1 MDQRPNNY
9 NDQGPNGQGPNGNG
23 GSGGPKNK
31 SSLLVLLICVLA
43 TLLIWTVFSN
53 ILQSSTSK
61 EITYDKFLEMLDKGE
76 VKSVELQ
83 SGVLTIVPRE
93 QKVEGVEFE
102 YSTTAMEDS
111 TTLTARLLET
121 EQKTGNKI
129 TFNEIQPDPTGS
141 IIYTILSLLV
151 PFVFLIILMNWLMR
165 KMNKGGGMMGV
176 GKSKAKAYVQ
186 QETGVTFKDVAGEDE
201 AKESLQEVVDFLHNP
216 GKYTTIGAKLPKGA
230 LLVGPPGTG
239 KTLLAKAVA
248 GEAHVPFFSLSGSDF
263 VEMFVGVGASRV
275 RDLFA
280 QAKKN
285 APCIVFIDEID
296 AVGRQRG
303 SGLGGGHD
311 EREQTLNQLLVEM
324 DGFGANEGIITIAAT
339 NRPDILDPAL
349 LRPGRF
355 DRRVVVGRPDLA
367 GRIAILK
374 VHARNKPLDSD
385 INLDIIAKK
394 IPGFT
399 GADIANLLN
408 EAALLAAR
416 QNRKTIS
423 MADMEEASEKVSY
436 GPERKSHKVSDS
448 ERRLTAYHE
457 SGHAIM
463 ATVLKEADPV
473 HKVTIIPRGQAG
485 GYTMMLPHE
494 ERSFITKAHLLAQ
507 LRVAL
512 GGRCAEQIVFKEISS
527 GASGDLQQVTGIL
540 RKMIMEWG
548 MSDRLGPMIFGEHQE
563 QIFLGKQL
571 GSERNYGETVATIID
586 EEMHKYL
593 DEAYNDTMRILTE
606 NMEVLEAMAQAL
618 LEVETINHKQVE
630 NLFKYHSIYAPGE
643 EPKQEESEFSP
654 PPMDDGYGLPSFTN

>member
-1 MDQRPNNY
+1 MNKFVKNVALYVFLMVIAVAIFNTFVHPQDKLAEMAYSDFVSQIEKKNVASVVMTENSIKGKLKDGTEFSTYIPNN
-9 NDQGPNGQGPNGNG
+9 DMKIVEKMTEGNVVITAKPPEQP
-23 GSGGPKNK
+23 SWWMSLL
-31 SSLLVLLICVLA
+31 SSLLPILI
-43 TLLIWTVFSN
+43 
-53 ILQSSTSK
+53 
-61 EITYDKFLEMLDKGE
+61 
-76 VKSVELQ
+76 
-83 SGVLTIVPRE
+83 
-93 QKVEGVEFE
+93 
-102 YSTTAMEDS
+102 
-111 TTLTARLLET
+111 
-121 EQKTGNKI
+121 
-129 TFNEIQPDPTGS
+129 
-141 IIYTILSLLV
+141 LV
-151 PFVFLIILMNWLMR
+151 AVWFWIMNQTQ
-165 KMNKGGGMMGV
+165 GGGGRVMSF
-176 GKSKAKAYVQ
+176 GKSRAKMSGEGQVH
-186 QETGVTFKDVAGEDE
+186 VDFSDVAGEDE
-201 AKESLQEVVDFLHNP
+201 AKEELAEVVDFLKNP
-216 GKYTTIGAKLPKGA
+216 GRYTAIGAKIPKGV

-248 GEAHVPFFSLSGSDF
+248 GEAKVPFFSISGSDF

-324 DGFGANEGIITIAAT
+324 DGFGANEGIITLAAT

-374 VHARNKPLDSD
+374 VHARNKPLDPD
-385 INLDIIAKK
+385 IDLKTIAKK

-416 QNRKTIS
+416 ENRKTIS

-436 GPERKSHKVSDS
+436 GPERKSHKVSDE
-448 ERRLTAYHE
+448 ERKITAYHE

-463 ATVLKEADPV
+463 ATVLEHADPV

-485 GYTMMLPHE
+485 GYTMMLPQE
-494 ERSFITKAHLLAQ
+494 ERSFITKSHLLAQ

-512 GGRCAEQIVFKEISS
+512 GGRCAEQIIFNEISS
-527 GASGDLQQVTGIL
+527 GASGDLQQVTSIL

-571 GSERNYGETVATIID
+571 GSERNYGEAVATIID

-593 DEAYNDTMRILTE
+593 DEAYNETMETLTAHID
-606 NMEVLEAMAQAL
+606 VLKAMAKAL
-618 LEVETINHKQVE
+618 LDVETINSEQVK
-630 NLFKYHSIYAPGE
+630 NLFKYHSIYPPEEKPGQENNDNNESGLSAPDLPPRGPAPLFGE
-643 EPKQEESEFSP
+643 
-654 PPMDDGYGLPSFTN
+654 

>member
-1 MDQRPNNY
+1 MNKFVKNVALYVLLIIVAVSIFNTFVHPKGTHSEIAYSNFVSQVEKKNVASVVMTENSITGKLKDGTEFSTYLPNN
-9 NDQGPNGQGPNGNG
+9 DEQIV
-23 GSGGPKNK
+23 PKMRDNNVDITVK
-31 SSLLVLLICVLA
+31 PPEQPAWWMSLLSSLLPILILV
-43 TLLIWTVFSN
+43 
-53 ILQSSTSK
+53 
-61 EITYDKFLEMLDKGE
+61 
-76 VKSVELQ
+76 
-83 SGVLTIVPRE
+83 GVGFWI
-93 QKVEGVEFE
+93 
-102 YSTTAMEDS
+102 
-111 TTLTARLLET
+111 
-121 EQKTGNKI
+121 
-129 TFNEIQPDPTGS
+129 
-141 IIYTILSLLV
+141 
-151 PFVFLIILMNWLMR
+151 MNQTQ
-165 KMNKGGGMMGV
+165 GGGGRVMNF
-176 GKSKAKAYVQ
+176 GKSRAKM
-186 QETGVTFKDVAGEDE
+186 TGEGQVHVTFSDVAGEDE
-201 AKESLQEVVDFLHNP
+201 AKEELAEVVDFLKNP
-216 GKYTTIGAKLPKGA
+216 GRYTAIGAKIPKGV

-239 KTLLAKAVA
+239 KTLLARAVA
-248 GEAHVPFFSLSGSDF
+248 GEAKVPFFSISGSDF

-285 APCIVFIDEID
+285 APCIIFIDEID

-324 DGFGANEGIITIAAT
+324 DGFGSNEGIITIAAT

-355 DRRVVVGRPDLA
+355 DRRVVVGRPDLR
-367 GRIAILK
+367 GRIAILR
-374 VHARNKPLDSD
+374 VHARNKPLEPDVD
-385 INLDIIAKK
+385 LNTIAKK

-423 MADMEEASEKVSY
+423 MQDLEEASEKVSY
-436 GPERKSHKVSDS
+436 GPERKSHKMSDE
-448 ERRLTAYHE
+448 ERNLTAYHE

-463 ATVLKEADPV
+463 ATLLKDADPV

-494 ERSFITKAHLLAQ
+494 ERNYYTKSQLLAQ
-507 LRVAL
+507 IRVAL
-512 GGRCAEQIVFKEISS
+512 GGRCAEQIIFKEISS
-527 GASGDLQQVTGIL
+527 GASGDLQQVTAIL

-571 GSERNYGETVATIID
+571 GSERNYGEQVATIID

-593 DEAYNDTMRILTE
+593 DEAYNDTLKLLTDHID
-606 NMEVLEAMAQAL
+606 VLHAMAQAL
-618 LEVETINHKQVE
+618 LKVETIDSKQVD
-630 NLFKYHSIYAPGE
+630 NLFKYKSIYAPGE
-643 EPKQEESEFSP
+643 EPVKEEENNDSP
-654 PPMDDGYGLPSFTN
+654 LPPMPSDEGPLPSVFSD

>member
-1 MDQRPNNY
+1 MNKFVKNVALYVFLMVIAVAIFNVFVHPQDKLAEMAYSDFVSQIEKKNVASVVMTENSIKGKLKDGTEFSTYIPNN
-9 NDQGPNGQGPNGNG
+9 DMKIVEKMTEGNIVITAKPPEQP
-23 GSGGPKNK
+23 SWWMSLL
-31 SSLLVLLICVLA
+31 SSLLPILI
-43 TLLIWTVFSN
+43 
-53 ILQSSTSK
+53 
-61 EITYDKFLEMLDKGE
+61 
-76 VKSVELQ
+76 
-83 SGVLTIVPRE
+83 
-93 QKVEGVEFE
+93 
-102 YSTTAMEDS
+102 
-111 TTLTARLLET
+111 
-121 EQKTGNKI
+121 
-129 TFNEIQPDPTGS
+129 
-141 IIYTILSLLV
+141 LV
-151 PFVFLIILMNWLMR
+151 AVWFWIMNQTQ
-165 KMNKGGGMMGV
+165 GGGGRVMSF
-176 GKSKAKAYVQ
+176 GKSRAKMSGEGQVH
-186 QETGVTFKDVAGEDE
+186 VDFSDVAGEDE
-201 AKESLQEVVDFLHNP
+201 AKEELAEVVDFLKNP
-216 GKYTTIGAKLPKGA
+216 GRYTAIGAKIPKGV

-248 GEAHVPFFSLSGSDF
+248 GEAKVPFFSISGSDF

-324 DGFGANEGIITIAAT
+324 DGFGANEGIITLAAT

-374 VHARNKPLDSD
+374 VHARNKPLDPD
-385 INLDIIAKK
+385 IDLKTIAKK

-416 QNRKTIS
+416 ENRKTIS

-436 GPERKSHKVSDS
+436 GPERKSHKVSDE
-448 ERRLTAYHE
+448 ERKITAYHE

-463 ATVLKEADPV
+463 ATVLEHADPV

-485 GYTMMLPHE
+485 GYTMMLPQE
-494 ERSFITKAHLLAQ
+494 ERSFITKSHLLAQ

-512 GGRCAEQIVFKEISS
+512 GGRCAEQIIFNEISS
-527 GASGDLQQVTGIL
+527 GASGDLQQVTSIL

-571 GSERNYGETVATIID
+571 GSERNYGEAVATIID

-593 DEAYNDTMRILTE
+593 DEAYNDTMETLTAHID
-606 NMEVLEAMAQAL
+606 VLKAMAKAL
-618 LEVETINHKQVE
+618 LDVETINSEQVK
-630 NLFKYHSIYAPGE
+630 NLFKYHSIYPPEE
-643 EPKQEESEFSP
+643 EPVQENNDNNESGLSAPDLP
-654 PPMDDGYGLPSFTN
+654 PRGPAPLFGE

>member
-1 MDQRPNNY
+1 MNKFVKNVALYVFLMVIAVAIFNTFVHPQDKLAEMAYSDFVSQIEKKNVASVVMTENSIKGKLKDGTEFSTYIPNN
-9 NDQGPNGQGPNGNG
+9 DMKIVEKMTEGNVVITAKPPEQP
-23 GSGGPKNK
+23 SWWMSLL
-31 SSLLVLLICVLA
+31 SSLLPILI
-43 TLLIWTVFSN
+43 
-53 ILQSSTSK
+53 
-61 EITYDKFLEMLDKGE
+61 
-76 VKSVELQ
+76 
-83 SGVLTIVPRE
+83 
-93 QKVEGVEFE
+93 
-102 YSTTAMEDS
+102 
-111 TTLTARLLET
+111 
-121 EQKTGNKI
+121 
-129 TFNEIQPDPTGS
+129 
-141 IIYTILSLLV
+141 LV
-151 PFVFLIILMNWLMR
+151 AVWFWIMNQTQ
-165 KMNKGGGMMGV
+165 GGGGRVMSF
-176 GKSKAKAYVQ
+176 GKSRAKMSGEGQVH
-186 QETGVTFKDVAGEDE
+186 VDFSDVAGEDE
-201 AKESLQEVVDFLHNP
+201 AKEELAEVVDFLKNP
-216 GKYTTIGAKLPKGA
+216 GRYTAIGAKIPKGV

-248 GEAHVPFFSLSGSDF
+248 GEAKVPFFSISGSDF

-324 DGFGANEGIITIAAT
+324 DGFGANEGIITLAAT

-374 VHARNKPLDSD
+374 VHARNKPLDPD
-385 INLDIIAKK
+385 IDLKTIAKK

-416 QNRKTIS
+416 ENRKTIS

-436 GPERKSHKVSDS
+436 GPERKSHKVSDE
-448 ERRLTAYHE
+448 ERKITAYHE

-463 ATVLKEADPV
+463 ATVLEHADPV

-485 GYTMMLPHE
+485 GYTMMLPQE
-494 ERSFITKAHLLAQ
+494 ERSFITKSHLLAQ

-512 GGRCAEQIVFKEISS
+512 GGRCAEQIIFNEISS
-527 GASGDLQQVTGIL
+527 GASGDLQQVTSIL

-571 GSERNYGETVATIID
+571 GSERNYGEAVATIID

-593 DEAYNDTMRILTE
+593 DEAYNDTMETLTAHID
-606 NMEVLEAMAQAL
+606 VLKAMAKAL
-618 LEVETINHKQVE
+618 LDVETINSEQVK
-630 NLFKYHSIYAPGE
+630 NLFKYHSIYPPEE
-643 EPKQEESEFSP
+643 EPGQENNDNNESGLSGPDLP
-654 PPMDDGYGLPSFTN
+654 PRGPAPLFGE

>member
-1 MDQRPNNY
+1 MNKFVKNVALYVFLMVIAVAIFNTFVHPQDKLAEMAYSDFVSQIEKKNVASVVMTENSIKGKLKDGTEFSTYIPNN
-9 NDQGPNGQGPNGNG
+9 DMKIVEKMTEGNVVITAKPPEQP
-23 GSGGPKNK
+23 SWWMSLL
-31 SSLLVLLICVLA
+31 SSLLPILI
-43 TLLIWTVFSN
+43 
-53 ILQSSTSK
+53 
-61 EITYDKFLEMLDKGE
+61 
-76 VKSVELQ
+76 
-83 SGVLTIVPRE
+83 
-93 QKVEGVEFE
+93 
-102 YSTTAMEDS
+102 
-111 TTLTARLLET
+111 
-121 EQKTGNKI
+121 
-129 TFNEIQPDPTGS
+129 
-141 IIYTILSLLV
+141 LV
-151 PFVFLIILMNWLMR
+151 AVWFWIMNQTQ
-165 KMNKGGGMMGV
+165 GGGGRVMSF
-176 GKSKAKAYVQ
+176 GKSRAKMSGEGQVH
-186 QETGVTFKDVAGEDE
+186 VDFSDVAGEDE
-201 AKESLQEVVDFLHNP
+201 AKEELAEVVDFLKNP
-216 GKYTTIGAKLPKGA
+216 GRYTAIGAKIPKGV

-248 GEAHVPFFSLSGSDF
+248 GEAKVPFFSISGSDF

-324 DGFGANEGIITIAAT
+324 DGFGANEGIITLAAT

-374 VHARNKPLDSD
+374 VHARNKPLDPD
-385 INLDIIAKK
+385 IDLKTIAKK

-416 QNRKTIS
+416 ENRKTIS

-436 GPERKSHKVSDS
+436 GPERKSHKVSDE
-448 ERRLTAYHE
+448 ERKITAYHE

-463 ATVLKEADPV
+463 ATVLEHADPV

-485 GYTMMLPHE
+485 GYTMMLPQE
-494 ERSFITKAHLLAQ
+494 ERSFITKSHLLAQ

-512 GGRCAEQIVFKEISS
+512 GGRCAEQIIFNEISS
-527 GASGDLQQVTGIL
+527 GASGDLQQVTSIL

-571 GSERNYGETVATIID
+571 GSERNYGEAVATIID

-593 DEAYNDTMRILTE
+593 DEAYNDTMETLTAHID
-606 NMEVLEAMAQAL
+606 VLKAMAKAL
-618 LEVETINHKQVE
+618 LDVETINSEQVK
-630 NLFKYHSIYAPGE
+630 NLFKYHSIYPPEE
-643 EPKQEESEFSP
+643 EPVQENNDNNESGLSAPDLSP
-654 PPMDDGYGLPSFTN
+654 RGPAPLFGE

>member
-1 MDQRPNNY
+1 MNKFVKNVALYVFLMVIAVAIFNTFVHPQDKLAEMAYSDFVSQIEKKNVASVVMTENSIKGKLKDGTEFSTYIPNN
-9 NDQGPNGQGPNGNG
+9 DMKIVEKMTEGNVVITAKPPEQP
-23 GSGGPKNK
+23 SWWMSLL
-31 SSLLVLLICVLA
+31 SSLLPILI
-43 TLLIWTVFSN
+43 
-53 ILQSSTSK
+53 
-61 EITYDKFLEMLDKGE
+61 
-76 VKSVELQ
+76 
-83 SGVLTIVPRE
+83 
-93 QKVEGVEFE
+93 
-102 YSTTAMEDS
+102 
-111 TTLTARLLET
+111 
-121 EQKTGNKI
+121 
-129 TFNEIQPDPTGS
+129 
-141 IIYTILSLLV
+141 LV
-151 PFVFLIILMNWLMR
+151 AVWFWIMNQTQ
-165 KMNKGGGMMGV
+165 GGGGRVMSF
-176 GKSKAKAYVQ
+176 GKSRAKMSGEGQVH
-186 QETGVTFKDVAGEDE
+186 VDFSDVAGEDE
-201 AKESLQEVVDFLHNP
+201 AKEELAEVVDFLKNP
-216 GKYTTIGAKLPKGA
+216 GRYTAIGAKIPKGV

-248 GEAHVPFFSLSGSDF
+248 GEAKVPFFSISGSDF

-324 DGFGANEGIITIAAT
+324 DGFGANEGIITLAAT

-374 VHARNKPLDSD
+374 VHARNKPLDPD
-385 INLDIIAKK
+385 IDLKTIAKK

-416 QNRKTIS
+416 ENRKTIS

-436 GPERKSHKVSDS
+436 GPERKSHKVSDE
-448 ERRLTAYHE
+448 ERKITAYHE

-463 ATVLKEADPV
+463 ATVLEHADPV

-485 GYTMMLPHE
+485 GYTMMLPQE
-494 ERSFITKAHLLAQ
+494 ERSFITKSHLLAQ

-512 GGRCAEQIVFKEISS
+512 GGRCAEQIIFNEISS
-527 GASGDLQQVTGIL
+527 GASGDLQQVTSIL

-571 GSERNYGETVATIID
+571 GSERNYGEAVATIID

-593 DEAYNDTMRILTE
+593 DEAYNDTMETLTAHID
-606 NMEVLEAMAQAL
+606 VLKAMAKAL
-618 LEVETINHKQVE
+618 LDVETINSEQVK
-630 NLFKYHSIYAPGE
+630 NLFKYHSIYPPEE
-643 EPKQEESEFSP
+643 EPGQENNDNNKSGLSAPDLP
-654 PPMDDGYGLPSFTN
+654 PRGPAPLFGE

>member
-1 MDQRPNNY
+1 MNKFVKNVALYVFLMVIAVAIFNTFVHPQDKLAEMAYSDFVSQIEKKNVASVVMIENSIKGKLKDGTEFSTYIPNN
-9 NDQGPNGQGPNGNG
+9 DMKIVEKMTEGNVVITAKPPEQP
-23 GSGGPKNK
+23 SWWMSLL
-31 SSLLVLLICVLA
+31 SSLLPILI
-43 TLLIWTVFSN
+43 
-53 ILQSSTSK
+53 
-61 EITYDKFLEMLDKGE
+61 
-76 VKSVELQ
+76 
-83 SGVLTIVPRE
+83 
-93 QKVEGVEFE
+93 
-102 YSTTAMEDS
+102 
-111 TTLTARLLET
+111 
-121 EQKTGNKI
+121 
-129 TFNEIQPDPTGS
+129 
-141 IIYTILSLLV
+141 LV
-151 PFVFLIILMNWLMR
+151 AVWFWIMNQTQ
-165 KMNKGGGMMGV
+165 GGGGRVMSF
-176 GKSKAKAYVQ
+176 GKSRAKMSGEGQVH
-186 QETGVTFKDVAGEDE
+186 VDFSDVAGEDE
-201 AKESLQEVVDFLHNP
+201 AKEELAEVVDFLKNP
-216 GKYTTIGAKLPKGA
+216 GRYTAIGAKIPKGV

-248 GEAHVPFFSLSGSDF
+248 GEAKVPFFSISGSDF

-324 DGFGANEGIITIAAT
+324 DGFGANEGIITLAAT

-374 VHARNKPLDSD
+374 VHARNKPLDPD
-385 INLDIIAKK
+385 IDLKTIAKE

-416 QNRKTIS
+416 ENRKTIS

-436 GPERKSHKVSDS
+436 GPERKSHKVSDE
-448 ERRLTAYHE
+448 ERKITAYHE

-463 ATVLKEADPV
+463 ATVLEHADPV

-485 GYTMMLPHE
+485 GYTMMLPQE
-494 ERSFITKAHLLAQ
+494 ERSFITKSHLLAQ

-512 GGRCAEQIVFKEISS
+512 GGRCAEQIIFNEISS
-527 GASGDLQQVTGIL
+527 GASGDLQQVTSIL

-571 GSERNYGETVATIID
+571 GSERNYGEAVATIID

-593 DEAYNDTMRILTE
+593 DEAYNDTMETLTAHID
-606 NMEVLEAMAQAL
+606 VLKAMAKAL
-618 LEVETINHKQVE
+618 LDVETINSEQVK
-630 NLFKYHSIYAPGE
+630 NLFKYHSIYPPEE
-643 EPKQEESEFSP
+643 EPGQENNDNNESGLSVPDLP
-654 PPMDDGYGLPSFTN
+654 PRGPAPLFGE

>member
-1 MDQRPNNY
+1 MNKFVKNVALYVLLIVIAVSMFNTFVTPQEKHSEITYSDFMSQVQNDKVDSVTMTNNSITGVLKDGTKFETY
-9 NDQGPNGQGPNGNG
+9 APDNDRELLPALADKKVNITAKPPEQP
-23 GSGGPKNK
+23 SWWMSLL
-31 SSLLVLLICVLA
+31 SSLLPILILV
-43 TLLIWTVFSN
+43 
-53 ILQSSTSK
+53 
-61 EITYDKFLEMLDKGE
+61 
-76 VKSVELQ
+76 
-83 SGVLTIVPRE
+83 GVWFWI
-93 QKVEGVEFE
+93 
-102 YSTTAMEDS
+102 
-111 TTLTARLLET
+111 
-121 EQKTGNKI
+121 
-129 TFNEIQPDPTGS
+129 
-141 IIYTILSLLV
+141 
-151 PFVFLIILMNWLMR
+151 MNQTQ
-165 KMNKGGGMMGV
+165 GGGGRVMSF
-176 GKSKAKAYVQ
+176 GKSRAKM
-186 QETGVTFKDVAGEDE
+186 TGEGQVHVTFADVAGEDE
-201 AKESLQEVVDFLHNP
+201 AKEELAEVVDFLRSP
-216 GKYTTIGAKLPKGA
+216 SKYTAIGAKIPKGV

-248 GEAHVPFFSLSGSDF
+248 GEAKVPFFSISGSDF

-324 DGFGANEGIITIAAT
+324 DGFGANEGIITLAAT

-355 DRRVVVGRPDLA
+355 DRRVIVGRPDLR

-374 VHARNKPLDSD
+374 VHAKNKPLEPNVD
-385 INLDIIAKK
+385 LETIAKK
-394 IPGFT
+394 VPGFT
-399 GADIANLLN
+399 GADLANLLN

-416 QNRKTIS
+416 EKRKTIS
-423 MADMEEASEKVSY
+423 MSDLEEASEKVCY
-436 GPERKSHKVSDS
+436 GPERRSHKVNDD
-448 ERRLTAYHE
+448 EKKLTAYHE

-463 ATVLKEADPV
+463 ATVLPAADPV

-494 ERSFITKAHLLAQ
+494 ERSFITKSHLLAQ

-512 GGRCAEQIVFKEISS
+512 GGRCAEQIIFNEISS
-527 GASGDLQQVTGIL
+527 GASGDLQQVTEIL

-548 MSDRLGPMIFGEHQE
+548 MSDRLGPMIFGEHHE

-593 DEAYNDTMRILTE
+593 NEAYEDTMRTLNE
-606 NMEVLEAMAQAL
+606 NIEVLHAMAKAL
-618 LEVETINHKQVE
+618 LEVETIDHHQVE

-643 EPKQEESEFSP
+643 EPVKPQEEPAPESAVAEIAAEDAADNSQ
-654 PPMDDGYGLPSFTN
+654 SQA

>member
-1 MDQRPNNY
+1 MNKFVKNVALYVFLIVIAVAMYNSLVQPQDKAKEMAYSDFIAQIEKKNVDSVVMTENAVKGKLKDGTEFSTYVPNQDTQVIEKMTEAKVVLTVRPPE
-9 NDQGPNGQGPNGNG
+9 QP
-23 GSGGPKNK
+23 SWWMSLL
-31 SSLLVLLICVLA
+31 SSLLPILILVLVWFWI
-43 TLLIWTVFSN
+43 
-53 ILQSSTSK
+53 
-61 EITYDKFLEMLDKGE
+61 
-76 VKSVELQ
+76 
-83 SGVLTIVPRE
+83 
-93 QKVEGVEFE
+93 
-102 YSTTAMEDS
+102 
-111 TTLTARLLET
+111 
-121 EQKTGNKI
+121 
-129 TFNEIQPDPTGS
+129 
-141 IIYTILSLLV
+141 
-151 PFVFLIILMNWLMR
+151 MNQTQ
-165 KMNKGGGMMGV
+165 GGGGRVMNFGR
-176 GKSKAKAYVQ
+176 SRAKMSGEGQVH
-186 QETGVTFKDVAGEDE
+186 VNFSDVAGEDE
-201 AKESLQEVVDFLHNP
+201 AKAELTEVVDFLKNP
-216 GKYTTIGAKLPKGA
+216 GRYTAIGAKIPKGV

-248 GEAHVPFFSLSGSDF
+248 GEANVPFFSISGSDF

-275 RDLFA
+275 RDLFT

-367 GRIAILK
+367 GRVAILK
-374 VHARNKPLDSD
+374 VHAKNKPLAED
-385 INLDIIAKK
+385 IDLETIAKK

-416 QNRKTIS
+416 ENRQVIS
-423 MADMEEASEKVSY
+423 MQDMEEASEKVSY
-436 GPERKSHKVSDS
+436 GPERRSHKVSDL
-448 ERRLTAYHE
+448 ERRITAYHE

-463 ATVLKEADPV
+463 ATLLKDADPV

-494 ERSFITKAHLLAQ
+494 ERSFITKSHLLAK

-512 GGRCAEQIVFKEISS
+512 GGRCAEQIIFHEISS
-527 GASGDLQQVTGIL
+527 GASGDLQQVTAIL

-548 MSDRLGPMIFGEHQE
+548 MSERLGPMIFGEHQE

-593 DEAYNDTMRILTE
+593 DEAYQDTMKMLTDH
-606 NMEVLEAMAQAL
+606 MEVLEAMAKAL
-618 LEVETINHKQVE
+618 LEVETINRKQVE
-630 NLFKYHSIYAPGE
+630 NLFKYHSIHAPE
-643 EPKQEESEFSP
+643 EEVKEEAAPIANEKDEELFKEVEE
-654 PPMDDGYGLPSFTN
+654 

>member
-1 MDQRPNNY
+1 MAMFNTFVRPQDKSKEMAYSDFIAQIEKKNVDSIVMTENAVKGKLKDGTEFSTY
-9 NDQGPNGQGPNGNG
+9 IPNQDTQVIQKLTEAKVVVTVKPPEQP
-23 GSGGPKNK
+23 SWWM
-31 SSLLVLLICVLA
+31 SLLSSVLPILIL
-43 TLLIWTVFSN
+43 VFVW
-53 ILQSSTSK
+53 
-61 EITYDKFLEMLDKGE
+61 FW
-76 VKSVELQ
+76 
-83 SGVLTIVPRE
+83 
-93 QKVEGVEFE
+93 
-102 YSTTAMEDS
+102 
-111 TTLTARLLET
+111 
-121 EQKTGNKI
+121 
-129 TFNEIQPDPTGS
+129 
-141 IIYTILSLLV
+141 IINQTQ
-151 PFVFLIILMNWLMR
+151 
-165 KMNKGGGMMGV
+165 GGGGRMMSFGR
-176 GKSKAKAYVQ
+176 SRAKLAAEGQVH
-186 QETGVTFKDVAGEDE
+186 VNFSDVAGEDE
-201 AKESLQEVVDFLHNP
+201 AKAELTEVVDFLKNP
-216 GKYTTIGAKLPKGA
+216 GRYNAIGAKIPKGV

-248 GEAHVPFFSLSGSDF
+248 GEANVPFFSISGSDF

-280 QAKKN
+280 QAKKS

-367 GRIAILK
+367 GRVAILK
-374 VHARNKPLDSD
+374 VHAKNKPLAED
-385 INLDIIAKK
+385 IDLETIAKK

-416 QNRKTIS
+416 ENRQIIS
-423 MADMEEASEKVSY
+423 MKDMEEASEKVCY
-436 GPERKSHKVSDS
+436 GPERRSHKVSEL
-448 ERRLTAYHE
+448 ERRITAYHE

-463 ATVLKEADPV
+463 ATLLKDADPV

-485 GYTMMLPHE
+485 GYTMMLPQE
-494 ERSFITKAHLLAQ
+494 EKSFITKSHLLAK

-512 GGRCAEQIVFKEISS
+512 GGRCAEQIIFNEISS
-527 GASGDLQQVTGIL
+527 GASGDLQQVTSIL

-548 MSDRLGPMIFGEHQE
+548 MSERLGPMIFGEHQE

-593 DEAYNDTMRILTE
+593 DEAYQDTMKMLTE
-606 NMEVLEAMAQAL
+606 HMEVLEAMAQAL
-618 LEVETINHKQVE
+618 LQVETIDRKQVE
-630 NLFKYHSIYAPGE
+630 NLFKYHSLKAPE
-643 EPKQEESEFSP
+643 EEEAEKVSEPLSSEKDEKIFQSIEE
-654 PPMDDGYGLPSFTN
+654 

>member
-1 MDQRPNNY
+1 MNKFVKNVALYVFIIVIAVAIFNTFVHPQEKFTEMAYSDFVVQIEKKNVSSVIMVENSIKGKLKDGTEFSTYIPNN
-9 NDQGPNGQGPNGNG
+9 DTQIVKKMTDGDVVITVKPPEQP
-23 GSGGPKNK
+23 SWWMSLL
-31 SSLLVLLICVLA
+31 SSLLPILILV
-43 TLLIWTVFSN
+43 
-53 ILQSSTSK
+53 
-61 EITYDKFLEMLDKGE
+61 
-76 VKSVELQ
+76 
-83 SGVLTIVPRE
+83 GVWFWI
-93 QKVEGVEFE
+93 
-102 YSTTAMEDS
+102 
-111 TTLTARLLET
+111 
-121 EQKTGNKI
+121 
-129 TFNEIQPDPTGS
+129 
-141 IIYTILSLLV
+141 
-151 PFVFLIILMNWLMR
+151 MNQTQ
-165 KMNKGGGMMGV
+165 GGGGRVMSFGRSRARMSGEGQV
-176 GKSKAKAYVQ
+176 HVNFS
-186 QETGVTFKDVAGEDE
+186 DVAGEDE
-201 AKESLQEVVDFLHNP
+201 AKEELAEVVDFLKNP
-216 GKYTTIGAKLPKGA
+216 GRYTAIGAKIPKGV

-248 GEAHVPFFSLSGSDF
+248 GEAKVPFFSISGSDF

-355 DRRVVVGRPDLA
+355 DRRVDVGRPDLA

>member
-1 MDQRPNNY
+1 MALY
-9 NDQGPNGQGPNGNG
+9 
-23 GSGGPKNK
+23 
-31 SSLLVLLICVLA
+31 VLLIVIA
-43 TLLIWTVFSN
+43 VSMFNTFVTPQERRS
-53 ILQSSTSK
+53 
-61 EITYDKFLEMLDKGE
+61 EITYSNFVSQVENKNVD
-76 VKSVELQ
+76 SVVLSQNAVAGKLKDGTEFTTYLPDNDSDIVNKMTENDVSVTVRPPEQPSWWMSLLSSVIPILILVAVWFWIMNQTQ
-83 SGVLTIVPRE
+83 SGGGRV
-93 QKVEGVEFE
+93 
-102 YSTTAMEDS
+102 
-111 TTLTARLLET
+111 
-121 EQKTGNKI
+121 
-129 TFNEIQPDPTGS
+129 
-141 IIYTILSLLV
+141 
-151 PFVFLIILMNWLMR
+151 MNF
-165 KMNKGGGMMGV
+165 
-176 GKSKAKAYVQ
+176 GKSRAKM
-186 QETGVTFKDVAGEDE
+186 TGEGHVKVTFKDVAGEDE
-201 AKESLQEVVDFLHNP
+201 AKEELAEVVDFLKNP
-216 GKYTTIGAKLPKGA
+216 GRYTSLGAKIPKGI

-248 GEAHVPFFSLSGSDF
+248 GEARVPFFSISGSDF

-324 DGFGANEGIITIAAT
+324 DGFGANEGIITLAAT

-355 DRRVVVGRPDLA
+355 DRRVVVGRPDLD

-374 VHARNKPLDSD
+374 VHARNKPMDSD
-385 INLDIIAKK
+385 VDLSIIAKK

-416 QNRKTIS
+416 ANRKTIT
-423 MADMEEASEKVSY
+423 MADLEEASEKVSY
-436 GPERKSHKVSDS
+436 GPERKSHKISDA
-448 ERRLTAYHE
+448 EKKITAYHE

-463 ATVLKEADPV
+463 ATLLKDADPV

-494 ERSFITKAHLLAQ
+494 EINFITKSRLLAQ
-507 LRVAL
+507 IRVAL
-512 GGRCAEQIVFKEISS
+512 GGRCAEKIIFNEISS
-527 GASGDLQQVTGIL
+527 GASGDLQQVTKIL
-540 RKMIMEWG
+540 RTMIMEWG
-548 MSDRLGPMIFGEHQE
+548 MSDRLGPMVFGEHHE

-593 DEAYNDTMRILTE
+593 EEAYQDTLNMLTE
-606 NMEVLEAMAQAL
+606 HIDVLHAMAKAL
-618 LEVETINHKQVE
+618 MEVETINHEQVM
-630 NLFKYHSIYAPGE
+630 NLFKYHSLEAPAPVPAAEPAAPE
-643 EPKQEESEFSP
+643 ENPEGTAE
-654 PPMDDGYGLPSFTN
+654 

>member
-1 MDQRPNNY
+1 MALYVLLIVIAVSMFNTFVQPQEKHSEITYSDFMSQVQNEKVDSVTMTNNSITGVLKDGTKFETY
-9 NDQGPNGQGPNGNG
+9 VPDNDTELLPALADKKVNITAKPPEQP
-23 GSGGPKNK
+23 SWWMSLL
-31 SSLLVLLICVLA
+31 SSLLPILILV
-43 TLLIWTVFSN
+43 
-53 ILQSSTSK
+53 
-61 EITYDKFLEMLDKGE
+61 
-76 VKSVELQ
+76 
-83 SGVLTIVPRE
+83 GVWFWI
-93 QKVEGVEFE
+93 
-102 YSTTAMEDS
+102 
-111 TTLTARLLET
+111 
-121 EQKTGNKI
+121 
-129 TFNEIQPDPTGS
+129 
-141 IIYTILSLLV
+141 
-151 PFVFLIILMNWLMR
+151 MNQTQ
-165 KMNKGGGMMGV
+165 GGGGRVMSF
-176 GKSKAKAYVQ
+176 GKSRAKM
-186 QETGVTFKDVAGEDE
+186 TGEGQVHVTFADVAGEDE
-201 AKESLQEVVDFLHNP
+201 AKEELAEVVDFLRSP
-216 GKYTTIGAKLPKGA
+216 SKYTAIGAKIPKGV

-248 GEAHVPFFSLSGSDF
+248 GEAKVPFFSISGSDF

-275 RDLFA
+275 RDLFS

-324 DGFGANEGIITIAAT
+324 DGFGANEGIITLAAT

-355 DRRVVVGRPDLA
+355 DRRVIVGRPDLQ

-374 VHARNKPLDSD
+374 VHAKNKPLEPDVD
-385 INLDIIAKK
+385 LETIAKK
-394 IPGFT
+394 VPGFT
-399 GADIANLLN
+399 GADLANMLN

-416 QNRKTIS
+416 QKRKTIS
-423 MADMEEASEKVSY
+423 MADLEEASEKVSY
-436 GPERKSHKVSDS
+436 GPERRSHKVNDD
-448 ERRLTAYHE
+448 ERKLTAYHE

-463 ATVLKEADPV
+463 ATVLPAADPV

-494 ERSFITKAHLLAQ
+494 ERSFITKSHLLAQ

-512 GGRCAEQIVFKEISS
+512 GGRCAEQIIFNEISS

-593 DEAYNDTMRILTE
+593 NEAYEDTMRILNE
-606 NMEVLEAMAQAL
+606 NIEVLHAMAKAL
-618 LEVETINHKQVE
+618 LEVETIDHKQVE

-643 EPKQEESEFSP
+643 EPVKQEETPAPESAAAEIAAE
-654 PPMDDGYGLPSFTN
+654 DAKDTNAPQV